1 MEDSAHLIVARKQR
15 EIKRERQRQRQIEK
29 PATRYISFKGTYPV
43 AYFHQLG
50 TNS

>member
-15 EIKRERQRQRQIEK
+15 EIKRERQRQIEK